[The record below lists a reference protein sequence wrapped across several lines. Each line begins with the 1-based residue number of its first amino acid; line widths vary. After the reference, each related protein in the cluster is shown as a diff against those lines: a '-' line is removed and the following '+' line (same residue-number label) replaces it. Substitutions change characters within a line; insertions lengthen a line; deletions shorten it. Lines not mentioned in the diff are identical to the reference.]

1 MEGGRE
7 AEVPL
12 VDGLP
17 ATYNQSI
24 QVQMSVAGT
33 QEEAAAYRIDVQST
47 LAPQPWSVTSTY
59 EDVRTLPTLRFV
71 AAARRVPN
79 RLPPAGCS
87 RSLRCCARAWYRTSA

>member
-1 MEGGRE
+1 MDGGRG

-24 QVQMSVAGT
+24 RVQMSVAGM
-33 QEEAAAYRIDVQST
+33 QGEVVAYRIDVQST

-59 EDVRTLPTLRFV
+59 EDVRTLPTLCCCGR
-71 AAARRVPN
+71 ARRVPN
-79 RLPPAGCS
+79 QLLSGGLPM
-87 RSLRCCARAWYRTSA
+87 